1 MPKKRRKPRIGV
13 PPAVR
18 RFDDLLRDLESVRRR
33 LRNYRTLV
41 ADMTLLS
48 DAMKRQMLVRHQ
60 DSDEGEQTSFQT

>member
-1 MPKKRRKPRIGV
+1 MPRKRRNARIGV

-33 LRNYRTLV
+33 LRNYRILI

-48 DAMKRQMLVRHQ
+48 DAMKRQMLVRDQ
-60 DSDEGEQTSFQT
+60 DDQEPEQVDFAP